1 MGFKLP
7 GKSIHSGTSAHRS
20 ALKMKMESDAA
31 AKMKREA
38 AAKMKKASP
47 AKETDWKAMHEK
59 ANKKYNRYKNLT
71 TEEYK
76 KEALRQMD
84 NYKKTGKW
92 DAGGVYDH
100 KGNKIKKDEPK
111 QEIKEDDPLT
121 KEIKDVSDIKKDEI
135 GPKTQ
140 KETIKEEKQDVKDA
154 RKSGRESVRD
164 ARKKKRIKILE
175 EKKDV
180 ADAKGRTR
188 RSKRLEKRIERKE
201 TGMTRREQRQRDK
214 EQENSSPATM
224 KGIAEGQDPTR
235 DIKKM
240 KRRIKLEK
248 SAKSLKD
255 ANRKSRLKKMVPS
268 KEEARGG
275 KAPSKF
281 NAKLK
286 AASAAG
292 KLSGKFKEAVDAS
305 PATMIKPRREPDTK
319 TPKKPKR
326 KAIKAKTKGG
336 KTITINPL
344 KLKAE
349 GQNPSKEMDKMKRTE
364 KIKKSSESIKNAAR
378 KSKVQKKV
386 GGKRGAKP
394 VMQQS

>member
-31 AKMKREA
+31 AKMKKEA

-47 AKETDWKAMHEK
+47 AKKDWETASKNDPNLSEYVKARKGMEK
-59 ANKKYNRYKNLT
+59 GSSEYGENQYKINKAYYGEETANRLKDRYNKKYNIT
-71 TEEYK
+71 T
-76 KEALRQMD
+76 A
-84 NYKKTGKW
+84 
-92 DAGGVYDH
+92 
-100 KGNKIKKDEPK
+100 P
-111 QEIKEDDPLT
+111 KEDDPLT
-121 KEIKDVSDIKKDEI
+121 KEIKDVSDVNKM
-135 GPKTQ
+135 GPKTK

-154 RKSGRESVRD
+154 RKSGRDSVKD
-164 ARKKKRIKILE
+164 AKKQKRINILK

-188 RSKRLEKRIERKE
+188 RSKRLERRIERKE

-224 KGIAEGQDPTR
+224 KGMAEGQDPTR

-255 ANRKSRLKKMVPS
+255 ANRKSKLKKMVPS

-292 KLSGKFKEAVDAS
+292 KLSGEFKKAVDAAPTKMKKKS
-305 PATMIKPRREPDTK
+305 PATKKDPVGDIQRR
-319 TPKKPKR
+319 
-326 KAIKAKTKGG
+326 
-336 KTITINPL
+336 N
-344 KLKAE
+344 AE
-349 GQNPSKEMDKMKRTE
+349 
-364 KIKKSSESIKNAAR
+364 AL
-378 KSKVQKKV
+378 
-386 GGKRGAKP
+386 
-394 VMQQS
+394 

>member
-31 AKMKREA
+31 AKMKKEAAAKMKMEA

-47 AKETDWKAMHEK
+47 AKKDDYSLAKKNDPDIDKYIIARRDGKVGSKGDASYGENQYKINKAYYGEETANRLHEK
-59 ANKKYNRYKNLT
+59 YKKKYNIT
-71 TEEYK
+71 
-76 KEALRQMD
+76 
-84 NYKKTGKW
+84 
-92 DAGGVYDH
+92 DA
-100 KGNKIKKDEPK
+100 P
-111 QEIKEDDPLT
+111 KEDDPLT
-121 KEIKDVSDIKKDEI
+121 KEIKDVSDVKKPE

-154 RKSGRESVRD
+154 RKSGRDSVKD
-164 ARKKKRIKILE
+164 AKKEKRINILK

-188 RSKRLEKRIERKE
+188 RSKRLERRIERKE

-224 KGIAEGQDPTR
+224 KKESMA
-235 DIKKM
+235 KM
-240 KRRIKLEK
+240 K
-248 SAKSLKD
+248 
-255 ANRKSRLKKMVPS
+255 
-268 KEEARGG
+268 

-292 KLSGKFKEAVDAS
+292 KLSGEFKEAVDAS
-305 PATMIKPRREPDTK
+305 PNKIKGFTK
-319 TPKKPKR
+319 TLKDKKYMT
-326 KAIKAKTKGG
+326 KTLTDK
-336 KTITINPL
+336 KV
-344 KLKAE
+344 
-349 GQNPSKEMDKMKRTE
+349 PSKEK
-364 KIKKSSESIKNAAR
+364 AR
-378 KSKVQKKV
+378 
-386 GGKRGAKP
+386 AK
-394 VMQQS
+394 